1 VAVHYNCQPDVHYE
15 HLDLIAALR
24 PVHNASR
31 SEVLDFCIFL
41 QYEMPGVTES
51 LGRSL
56 KQAHKRQIRRDGFA
70 HSLHTHIATLLNES
84 SVSATLEALFALRDN
99 SLLPA
104 HARGHD
110 RVKAARPDFQ
120 FDIV

>member
-1 VAVHYNCQPDVHYE
+1 
-15 HLDLIAALR
+15 
-24 PVHNASR
+24 
-31 SEVLDFCIFL
+31 
-41 QYEMPGVTES
+41 MPGVTES

-56 KQAHKRQIRRDGFA
+56 KQAHERQIRRDGFA

-99 SLLPA
+99 SLLPT

-120 FDIV
+120 FDIVRGPCQRRATGDCKRSEAYRRHIGAHIDDGEFA